1 MNIPFEGLTASEV
14 NERINK
20 GLVNSYIPESI
31 KSFKDIFFENAF
43 NIFNLV
49 NILVISFILFFYFR
63 TSDFRLVLDC
73 IGIFFVTFFNTG
85 LAIYQ
90 ENKAIKTL
98 EKLNLLKQ
106 KQVIVIR
113 DSLFKEINKNEIVQ
127 DDIIFLKSGEQI
139 PVDGVIL
146 KSNLLEIDESLLTG
160 ESFPVIKK
168 AGDEILSGSFCLYG
182 NGYYKAEKVGK
193 ESYASHVTSIAK
205 KYKFNSS
212 PLLKKI
218 NIIFVVFFIAA
229 IVMVLIEIFFSMNIQ
244 SFGVNNI
251 RRIAT
256 LATFLLPEGLIF
268 FSTLTFMIGIIRIVK
283 LGAIVQKIN
292 AIDSFAT
299 IDVVCLDKTGTLTKN
314 IIKLNEIKFL
324 NQTTQAIPEEEIKK
338 LLGTFYTLSSEKNAT
353 LKTLSNMEYFAD
365 AELISEIPFRSE
377 NKYSIVTFKRNNHEY
392 SLILGGLDVLNNK
405 YQAKNPGNRNLLF
418 GIIKNKTDL
427 ADIEPLC
434 IVSLKDEAREDAG
447 EALRLFRE
455 KNIQIK
461 ILSGDSKESVLSTL
475 KEINWDVNEDDTITG
490 ELLEKEK
497 HNISEIVKKTV
508 FVRLTPEQKLSIVKE
523 LKRQGFQTAFIGDG
537 VNDLP
542 SIKEANL
549 GIAMEEGSEISKE
562 TADIVLLNN
571 KFSILPQIFDE
582 GNKIINSISVIS
594 KLVSIKNL
602 ILIFLAVCGWLGII
616 YFGISPR
623 NASLWS
629 LFSISIPAYI
639 VSIKN
644 SNTQFKKHFF
654 KDLIYYSVLSSVVAA
669 ATIIITYV
677 AVRSVI
683 LPEQTLTGI
692 LLTMII
698 LISILIFNNTL
709 ALTDNRN
716 TKSYLMFSVC
726 SIIFYLLISTYLTTV
741 PLINIV
747 TNFYEINELWFA
759 EWRYILAGLIP
770 GSIILTSI
778 QYLYYKKK
786 F

>member
-1 MNIPFEGLTASEV
+1 MNISFEGLTSSEV
-14 NERINK
+14 DERIKK
-20 GLVNSYIPESI
+20 GLINSDIPESI

-43 NIFNLV
+43 NVFNIV

-73 IGIFFVTFFNTG
+73 VGIFFVTFFNTG

-113 DSLFKEINKNEIVQ
+113 DNSFKEINKDEIVQ
-127 DDIIFLKSGEQI
+127 DDVIFLKSGEQI

-160 ESFPVIKK
+160 ESFPVIKNS
-168 AGDEILSGSFCLYG
+168 GDEILSGSFCLYG
-182 NGYYKAEKVGK
+182 NGYYKAVKVGK
-193 ESYASHVTSIAK
+193 QSYASQVTGTAK

-218 NIIFVVFFIAA
+218 NIVFIAFFIAA
-229 IVMVLIEIFFSMNIQ
+229 IVMVLIEIFFSLNIQ
-244 SFGVNNI
+244 SFDVNNI

-283 LGAIVQKIN
+283 LGVIVQKIN

-324 NQTTQAIPEEEIKK
+324 SHIISEEEIKK
-338 LLGTFYTLSSEKNAT
+338 LLGTFYALSSEKNAT
-353 LKTLSNMEYFAD
+353 LKALSNMEYFPD
-365 AELISEIPFRSE
+365 AELVSEMPFRSE
-377 NKYSIVTFKRNNHEY
+377 NKYSIVKFRRNDEIY
-392 SLILGGLDVLNNK
+392 SLVLGGLDVLGNK
-405 YQAKNPGNRNLLF
+405 YQADNPGNRNLLF
-418 GIIKNKTDL
+418 GLIKNEPDL
-427 ADIEPLC
+427 SDIEPLC
-434 IVSLKDEAREDAG
+434 IVSLKDEAREDAAG
-447 EALRLFRE
+447 ALKLFKE

-475 KEINWDVNEDDTITG
+475 KDINWDVSEDDVIDG
-490 ELLEKEK
+490 NILEREK
-497 HNISEIVKKTV
+497 QNISEIVKKTI
-508 FVRLTPEQKLSIVKE
+508 FVRLTPEQKLNIVKE

-542 SIKEANL
+542 SIKESDL

-602 ILIFLAVCGWLGII
+602 ILIFLAISGWLGII

-654 KDLIYYSVLSSVVAA
+654 KDLIYYSVLSSVIAA

-677 AVRSVI
+677 LVESAN
-683 LPEQTLTGI
+683 LPEQTLTGV

-716 TKSYLMFSVC
+716 TKSYLVFSAC
-726 SIIFYLLISTYLTTV
+726 SIIFYLLTSTYLTTV
-741 PLINIV
+741 PVINIV
-747 TNFYEINELWFA
+747 TNFYEINELWFK
-759 EWRYILAGLIP
+759 EWKYILAGLIP
-770 GSIILTSI
+770 GSIILTLI